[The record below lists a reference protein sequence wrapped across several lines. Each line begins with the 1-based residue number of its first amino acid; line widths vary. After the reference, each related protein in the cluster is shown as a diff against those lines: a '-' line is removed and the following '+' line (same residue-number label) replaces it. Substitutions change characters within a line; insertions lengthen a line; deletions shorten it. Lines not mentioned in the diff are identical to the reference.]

1 MLSINIL
8 TKTWTTAKMPEQE
21 TRNPMTT
28 KTLPLEVKK
37 MLVFQNYDLALEIIF
52 VVFFKRD

>member
-1 MLSINIL
+1 
-8 TKTWTTAKMPEQE
+8 MPEQE

-52 VVFFKRD
+52 VVFLSATKLSCREQ